1 MVEFTINEFVTLKLE
16 KGKTNIYILGEEFI
30 QCKYLLMNIP
40 VQDINK
46 YNEIDSIDEA
56 AEKLD
61 KTLERGNPD
70 GFRVKIPPKVEF
82 WGHCSNLQVWAE
94 QGYDTRFI
102 HSNLGFPLLKK
113 LSEVGDP
120 KAKKFFKDEIGKRFE
135 MGTDSVRQ
143 FLALEGY
150 MDFLSREEMW
160 NVMPNRSEVK
170 TLRAIEREAG
180 AEFMLRSN
188 EMEEL
193 VWGEKPNQLA
203 FSIKSDYVVEID
215 FLNFKTLPAL
225 KWQKIF
231 ALLGKFTA
239 LKWLYLSHNNL
250 KIVPSNIKSIKGLEV
265 LALNHNEIVEV
276 PEAICDLEKL
286 IWLILNNN
294 KIRMLPKS
302 IGRLKSLEELRLD
315 TNELTMLP
323 YFIGNFESLKK
334 LHLGNN
340 RLDKFPDIIT
350 EMESLTQL
358 SLSDNM
364 ISDIPENIIAMKSLR
379 GINLKG
385 NMINENSRITS
396 LLKKKGVII
405 VL

>member
-1 MVEFTINEFVTLKLE
+1 MLEFTINEYITLKLE
-16 KGKTNIYILGEEFI
+16 DGKTNIYILEEEFI
-30 QCKYLLMNIP
+30 QCKYLLMTIP
-40 VQDINK
+40 VQEIEL

-61 KTLERGNPD
+61 KSLERGNLKASTID
-70 GFRVKIPPKVEF
+70 IPPRVEF

-94 QGYDTRFI
+94 QDYDTRFI
-102 HSNLGFPLLKK
+102 HSNLAFPLLKK
-113 LSEVGDP
+113 LTEVGEL
-120 KAKKFFKDEIGKRFE
+120 KAKKMFKDEIGKRYE
-135 MGTDSVRQ
+135 NGPDSVRQ
-143 FLALEGY
+143 FFALEGY
-150 MDFLSREEMW
+150 MDYLGREEMW
-160 NVMPNRSEVK
+160 SVMPNQSEVRI
-170 TLRAIEREAG
+170 LRAIEKEAG
-180 AEFMLRSN
+180 AEFMLHSN

-203 FSIKSDYVVEID
+203 FSIKGDNMIEIN

-239 LKWLYLSHNNL
+239 LKWVYLSHSNL
-250 KIVPSNIKSIKGLEV
+250 KIIPSNIKHIKGLEV

-276 PEAICDLEKL
+276 PEAIGDLEKL

-302 IGRLKSLEELRLD
+302 IGRLQSLEELRLD
-315 TNELTMLP
+315 TNELTRLP

-340 RLDKFPDIIT
+340 RLDNFPDIII

-358 SLSDNM
+358 SLSDNL

-385 NMINENSRITS
+385 NKINENSRITA